1 MAEEDD
7 IDPEA
12 NARDASL
19 QRRIED
25 HQNLLDQFLEVE
37 GGAALLNQLAAAPEG
52 EEDTENTR
60 GHEILQKH
68 ADIDPGQQLNLTLYN
83 IILAWRER
91 SKELLKLLKSVLE
104 YKAWNQR
111 RGDKPNEDAK
121 RLAMQEINRILTVND
136 DRDRLMRPLSKAEK
150 NDPSYGGV
158 PPNARMLDNAE
169 REAVKNVWNS
179 AAVVRLRTNAKTYE
193 ELYND
198 IMALRL

>member
-52 EEDTENTR
+52 KEDTENTR

-91 SKELLKLLKSVLE
+91 SKELLKSVLKNALGLHPGE
-104 YKAWNQR
+104 EPKSHHKASAARKVEVAFNTDGYLSRPTTDREKEQLP
-111 RGDKPNEDAK
+111 RGPLGWATSSLRLKPREF
-121 RLAMQEINRILTVND
+121 
-136 DRDRLMRPLSKAEK
+136 
-150 NDPSYGGV
+150 
-158 PPNARMLDNAE
+158 
-169 REAVKNVWNS
+169 EAVKNVWNS
-179 AAVVRLRTNAKTYE
+179 AVVVPLRANAETYE
-193 ELYND
+193 KLYND
-198 IMALRL
+198 IMAL